1 MLVIQTGYAEL
12 ALEEVEAKQLSDA
25 INRVWKHYP
34 AKVTQKQLDIGMA
47 IYAAGTIYGTRI
59 AKIILDRRNAARE
72 NQQQNGQANVY
83 PFNAGPMQVG

>member
-1 MLVIQTGYAEL
+1 MLAIQTGYAEL

-72 NQQQNGQANVY
+72 NQSHGPAQVIY
-83 PFNAGPMQVG
+83 PFNNGPQAV